1 MPAEKYIALV
11 NGVLTEVSA
20 TVTGGTAAQDGKVPA
35 LDSTGRIDQSL
46 MPVGVTPDT
55 YAGTASEALNPINPL
70 VYVKADGTVANA
82 SATSGGNPCTGF
94 ILSSAAQNAQATV
107 FFEGRITGLTGL
119 TAGARYYLSDVTPG
133 GVTASPVSGTGK
145 LHQYIGRAL
154 TSTTITFECDD
165 HVVRA

>member
-1 MPAEKYIALV
+1 MAAEKYIALV

-55 YAGTASEALNPINPL
+55 YVGTASEALNPVNPF
-70 VYVKADGTVANA
+70 VYVKADGTIANA
-82 SATSGGNPCTGF
+82 SGTSGGNPCTGF

-107 FFEGRITGLTGL
+107 FFEGRVTGLTGL
-119 TAGARYYLSDVTPG
+119 TAGARYYLSDATPG
-133 GVTASPVSGTGK
+133 GITASPVSGTGK
-145 LHQYIGRAL
+145 LHQYLGRAL
-154 TSTTITFECDD
+154 TTSNLTFECDD
-165 HVVRA
+165 HIVRA